1 MRITIL
7 FHTSPRVAGG
17 GTKVLYEYA
26 NYLAQK
32 GNRVEI
38 VYMANQLWSNFHF
51 PECVRRL
58 LALKSIK
65 KRPTWFD
72 LDKRIVK
79 YGVFDVNDKTIHEA
93 DVIVITD
100 VRTAYP
106 VSKLDGNKGKKIYM
120 IQDFENWVLPDEKVY
135 ETYSLDFKHITVA
148 KFLSEMVDA
157 HSTSKAVCVSNGINT
172 ELFKVTVPIKNRNKH
187 SIAFHYRSNPQKG
200 SKYAFKVIR
209 ILQKRYADLEVT
221 IVSIEKKP
229 SDLPQNCRFVHGAT
243 PQEVADINNSAAVFM
258 CTSVIE
264 GFGLPGLEAMAC
276 GCALVT
282 TDYTAVHEYAENQ
295 YNALISPVK
304 DAESMARN
312 VIRLFENDDL
322 RIKIAQNGAITGAER
337 SLESSAKKFE
347 DAIRV

>member
-1 MRITIL
+1 MKITIL

-26 NYLAQK
+26 NYLVRK
-32 GNRVEI
+32 GNSVEI
-38 VYMANQLWSNFHF
+38 VYMASQLWSNFCF
-51 PECVRRL
+51 PPKIRRF

-65 KRPTWFD
+65 RRPTWFD

-79 YGVFDVNDKTIHEA
+79 YGVFDVNNETIHDA

-106 VSKLDGNKGKKIYM
+106 VSRLNEKKGKKIYI
-120 IQDFENWVLPDEKVY
+120 IQDFENWILPDEKVY

-148 KFLSEMVDA
+148 KFLSNIVDA
-157 HSTSKAVCVSNGINT
+157 HSTCKSVCVPNGINT
-172 ELFKVTVPIKNRNKH
+172 DLFKVTVPIEKRKKL

-200 SKYAFKVIR
+200 SKYAFDVVR
-209 ILQKRYADLEVT
+209 ILQKKYIDLEV
-221 IVSIEKKP
+221 IVVSIEKKP
-229 SDLPQNCRFVHGAT
+229 DDLPKNCKFIHGAT
-243 PQEVADINNSAAVFM
+243 PQKVADINNSVSIFM
-258 CTSVIE
+258 CTSMLE

-304 DAESMARN
+304 DTESMARN
-312 VIRLFENDDL
+312 VIRLLEDDNL
-322 RIKIAQNGAITGAER
+322 RIKIAQNGVITGAER
-337 SLESSAKKFE
+337 SLEMSAKKFE
-347 DAIRV
+347 EAISK

>member
-1 MRITIL
+1 MKITIL

-26 NYLAQK
+26 NYLVRR
-32 GNRVEI
+32 GNCVEI

-51 PECVRRL
+51 PEKIRRF

-65 KRPTWFD
+65 RRPTWFE

-79 YGVFDVNDKTIHEA
+79 YGVFDVNNETIHDA
-93 DVIVITD
+93 DAIVITD
-100 VRTAYP
+100 VRTTDP
-106 VSKLDGNKGKKIYM
+106 VSRLDENKGKKIYM

-148 KFLSEMVDA
+148 KFLSNMVDA
-157 HSTSKAVCVSNGINT
+157 HSGSKAVCVPNGINT
-172 ELFKVTVPIKNRNKH
+172 ELFKVTIPIEKRKRH

-200 SKYAFKVIR
+200 SRYAFETIK
-209 ILQKRYADLEVT
+209 ILQEKYSDLDVT
-221 IVSIEKKP
+221 VVSIEKKP
-229 SDLPQNCRFVHGAT
+229 SDLPKNCKFIHGAS
-243 PQEVADINNSAAVFM
+243 PQEVADINNSVSVFM

-304 DAESMARN
+304 DAESMAKN
-312 VIRLFENDDL
+312 IIRLFEDDTL
-322 RIKIAQNGAITGAER
+322 RMKIAQNAVATGAER
-337 SLESSAKKFE
+337 SLEISAKKFE
-347 DAIRV
+347 EEISV

>member
-1 MRITIL
+1 MKITIL
-7 FHTSPRVAGG
+7 FHTSPRLAGG
-17 GTKVLYEYA
+17 GTKILYEYA
-26 NYLAQK
+26 NYLVHK
-32 GNRVEI
+32 GNSVEI
-38 VYMANQLWSNFHF
+38 AYMANQLWSNYHL
-51 PECVRRL
+51 PESLRRF

-65 KRPTWFD
+65 RRPNWFE

-79 YGVFDVNDKTIHEA
+79 YGVFDVNNDTIHDA
-93 DVIVITD
+93 DVIIITD

-106 VSKLDGNKGKKIYM
+106 VSKLNEGKGKKVYV

-148 KFLSEMVDA
+148 KFLSNMVDA
-157 HSTSKAVCVSNGINT
+157 HSTSKAVCVPNGINT
-172 ELFKVTVPIKNRNKH
+172 DLFKVKVPIEKRKEH

-200 SKYAFKVIR
+200 SRYAFETIK
-209 ILQKRYADLEVT
+209 ILQEKYPDLDVT
-221 IVSIEKKP
+221 VVSIEEKP
-229 SDLPQNCRFVHGAT
+229 DDLPKDCKFIHGAS
-243 PQEVADINNSAAVFM
+243 PQEVADINNSVSVFM
-258 CTSVIE
+258 CTSVLE

-312 VIRLFENDDL
+312 VIRLFEDDTL
-322 RIKIAQNGAITGAER
+322 RMKIARNAAITGAKR
-337 SLESSAKKFE
+337 SLEISAKKFE
-347 DAIRV
+347 EAIS

>member
-1 MRITIL
+1 MKITIL

-32 GNRVEI
+32 RNSVEI
-38 VYMANQLWSNFHF
+38 AYMANQLWSNFHF
-51 PECVRRL
+51 PEKIRRF
-58 LALKSIK
+58 LALESIK
-65 KRPTWFD
+65 NRPTWFD
-72 LDKRIVK
+72 LDERIVK
-79 YGVFDVNDKTIHEA
+79 YGVFDVNNETIHDA

-100 VRTAYP
+100 VRTADP
-106 VSKLDGNKGKKIYM
+106 VSRLDENKGKKIYM

-135 ETYSLDFKHITVA
+135 ATYSLDFKHITVA
-148 KFLSEMVDA
+148 KFLSNMVDA
-157 HSTSKAVCVSNGINT
+157 HSTSKAVCVPNGINT
-172 ELFKVTVPIKNRNKH
+172 DLFKVTVPIEKRKKH

-200 SKYAFKVIR
+200 SRYAFETIK
-209 ILQKRYADLEVT
+209 ILQEKYSDLDVT
-221 IVSIEKKP
+221 VVSIEKKP
-229 SDLPQNCRFVHGAT
+229 SDLPRNCKFIHGAS
-243 PQEVADINNSAAVFM
+243 PQEVADVNNSVSVFM

-312 VIRLFENDDL
+312 VIRLFEDDNL
-322 RIKIAQNGAITGAER
+322 RMKIARNAATTGAER
-337 SLESSAKKFE
+337 SLEISAKKFE
-347 DAIRV
+347 EAISG

>member
-1 MRITIL
+1 MKITIL

-26 NYLAQK
+26 NYLVRR
-32 GNRVEI
+32 GNCVEI

-51 PECVRRL
+51 PEKIRRF

-65 KRPTWFD
+65 RRPTWFE

-79 YGVFDVNDKTIHEA
+79 YGVFDVNNETIHDA
-93 DVIVITD
+93 DAIVITD
-100 VRTAYP
+100 VRTADP
-106 VSKLDGNKGKKIYM
+106 VSRLDENKGKKIYM

-148 KFLSEMVDA
+148 KFLSNMVDA
-157 HSTSKAVCVSNGINT
+157 HSTSKAVCVPNGINT
-172 ELFKVTVPIKNRNKH
+172 DLFKVKVPIEKRKKH
-187 SIAFHYRSNPQKG
+187 SIAFHYRSNPLKG
-200 SKYAFKVIR
+200 SRYAFEAIK
-209 ILQKRYADLEVT
+209 ILQEKYSDLDVT
-221 IVSIEKKP
+221 VVSIEKKP
-229 SDLPQNCRFVHGAT
+229 SDLPKNCKFIHGAS
-243 PQEVADINNSAAVFM
+243 PQEVADINNSVSVFM
-258 CTSVIE
+258 CTSVLE

-276 GCALVT
+276 GCVLVT

-312 VIRLFENDDL
+312 VIRLFEDDTL
-322 RIKIAQNGAITGAER
+322 RMKIARNAVATGAER
-337 SLESSAKKFE
+337 SLEISAKKFE
-347 DAIRV
+347 EAISK